1 MKIIFFNIWNGR
13 VSEELLKF
21 IVKESISTDVFCFQ
35 ESGKKIVSQIKK
47 NIPDFKGYFF
57 TKKYIEPWFFEQAIF
72 VRKGIGVENVIDDF
86 LSVGVGMSIDVNY
99 KNKKVNICNVHG
111 VAFPGDKLDTEDRLS
126 QQTQILKFVSQKE
139 TPTIIGGDFNLMP
152 YTKSVSMIEE
162 AGFVNLIK
170 KFDIKKTR
178 NKLTW
183 DFFKHKEGYVKQ
195 YFADYCFVSPEIK
208 VKSFEV
214 PYMEVSDHLP
224 LILEFD
230 L

>member
-21 IVKESISTDVFCFQ
+21 ITKESDSTDIFCFQ
-35 ESGKKIVSQIKK
+35 EAGKKIVSQIKK
-47 NIPDFKGYFF
+47 NLPDFSEFLF
-57 TKKYIEPWFFEQAIF
+57 TKKYIDPWFFEQAIF
-72 VRKGIGVENVIDDF
+72 VRKGIDVENVTEDF
-86 LSVGVGMSIDVNY
+86 LSVGMGMSINANY
-99 KNKKVNICNVHG
+99 KNKKVNICNIHG
-111 VAFPGDKLDTEDRLS
+111 VAFPGDKLDSEERLS
-126 QQTQILKFVSQKE
+126 QQKQILKFVNKKNLI
-139 TPTIIGGDFNLMP
+139 TIIGGDFNLMP
-152 YTKSVSMIEE
+152 GTKSVEMIEE

-178 NKLTW
+178 NKLAW

-195 YFADYCFVSPEIK
+195 YFADYCFVSPEIN
-208 VKSFEV
+208 VKSFTV